1 MLPQLIALQ
10 VITFIALALLL
21 KMLFS
26 RHLNSALNRLKKL
39 QHETLM
45 RENQLKEELDKAK
58 SDHQAEID
66 KGRMEA
72 RALVDQA
79 KKEIDVLRSG
89 SEDDAKRQEKKIFA
103 HGQEELEKLK
113 IKMTQDIEARALQIS
128 MELISYTFA
137 EKGKEDMQRRFIDDL
152 IEEVEAV
159 EKSKFLVKTDKA
171 KVLTSFPLT
180 EKEKEKLKKVL
191 SAKMG
196 RDVTIAEENNKD
208 LIMGLVIQLGAL
220 EIDGSLSNKLRKALP
235 LIKKDR
241 T

>member
-1 MLPQLIALQ
+1 MLSQLIALQ

-39 QHETLM
+39 QSETLM
-45 RENQLKEELDKAK
+45 RENQLKEELDKAQ
-58 SDHQAEID
+58 SDRQAEIE
-66 KGRMEA
+66 KGKAEA
-72 RALVDQA
+72 KVLIDQA
-79 KKEIDVLRSG
+79 RKDMESMRVSA
-89 SEDDAKRQEKKIFA
+89 EDDAKLQGKKIFSR
-103 HGQEELEKLK
+103 GQDELEKLK
-113 IKMTQDIEARALQIS
+113 VKMTQEIETQALQIS
-128 MELISYTFA
+128 MELISYTFT
-137 EKGKEDMQRRFIDDL
+137 EKDKDQMQRHFIDDL
-152 IEEVEAV
+152 IDDVEGL
-159 EKSKFLVKTDKA
+159 EKGRFSVKTNKA

-180 EKEKEKLKKVL
+180 EKEKDRLKKTL

-196 RDVTIAEENNKD
+196 SDVTIAEEINKD
-208 LIMGLVIQLGAL
+208 LIMGLIIQLGAL